1 MQMTRANL
9 VCIVSRLPKMVNC
22 GDGTHAAAGWTLCMR
37 STSPR
42 TQCGTR
48 DGVAAR
54 ARNGPVQTRRARLR
68 GATESSGIPLSTIIT
83 AVAMVAAVYV
93 GGKLILRLRDLLF
106 LLAVS
111 GFIALILN
119 PLVVVVQR
127 RIVSRRSAA
136 VAIVAVSALVICAG
150 LVVTCAYPLVT
161 VTIHLAH
168 RLPGYAANAERG
180 KGWIGHLTRKYHVQV
195 WAQHNAPTLISD
207 AQAFGKSALAA
218 GKGALSLVARIATI
232 FMLTVFFLLEGPKL
246 RVGIL
251 SLFHLALAS

>member
-1 MQMTRANL
+1 
-9 VCIVSRLPKMVNC
+9 MV
-22 GDGTHAAAGWTLCMR
+22 
-37 STSPR
+37 P
-42 TQCGTR
+42 
-48 DGVAAR
+48 
-54 ARNGPVQTRRARLR
+54 
-68 GATESSGIPLSTIIT
+68 
-83 AVAMVAAVYV
+83 AVYV

-119 PLVVVVQR
+119 PLVVAVQR

-136 VAIVAVSALVICAG
+136 VAIVTVSALVICAG

-161 VTIHLAH
+161 LIIHLAN

-180 KGWIGHLTRKYHVQV
+180 KGWIGHLTRRYHVQA
-195 WAQHNAPTLISD
+195 WAQHNAPALISD

-232 FMLTVFFLLEGPKL
+232 FMLTVFFLLEGPQL

-251 SLFHLALAS
+251 ARMPPEQAARSRRMAPEVRGPSRATWQAICSRRPSPGPWYSLPCWPSAFPSPRCGDCGRRRLTSCL